1 MADFMT
7 NFDNQR
13 QAYLEHHGVKGMRWG
28 VTNEKETSN
37 QETKRK
43 STPVVA
49 KLARRIHRADKKTI
63 GLTSKKFRRQMIAGL
78 STMAIIIGIG
88 MATTIAAN
96 SIVDKYYDY
105 KEAHRKYNPY
115 MGSYIHYKHD
125 GSVKMDPINMEAFGL
140 HKRNKME
147 TILHKIDSAFK
158 NYSNVKKTNKSEQMS
173 LIPIYKK

>member
-13 QAYLEHHGVKGMRWG
+13 QAYLEHYGVRGMRWG
-28 VTNEKETSN
+28 VINEKETSN

-43 STPVVA
+43 STPVDA
-49 KLARRIHRADKKTI
+49 KLARRINRANKKTI
-63 GLTSKKFRRQMIAGL
+63 SSKSKQIRRQMIVGL

-88 MATTIAAN
+88 MATNIAVN

-105 KEAHRKYNPY
+105 KKAHRKYNPY

-125 GSVKMDPINMEAFGL
+125 GSVKMDPINMETFGL

-147 TILHKIDSAFK
+147 ALLRKIDSVLK
-158 NYSNVKKTNKSEQMS
+158 NRSNIKTTNLNLILKK
-173 LIPIYKK
+173 

>member
-13 QAYLEHHGVKGMRWG
+13 QAYLKHYGVKGMRWG
-28 VTNEKETSN
+28 VINEKETSN

-43 STPVVA
+43 STPVDA

-63 GLTSKKFRRQMIAGL
+63 GLTSKKIRRQMIVGL

-88 MATTIAAN
+88 MTTAIAAN
-96 SIVDKYYDY
+96 SIVERYDGY
-105 KEAHRKYNPY
+105 KETHRKYNPY
-115 MGSYIHYKHD
+115 MGDYIHYKHD

-147 TILHKIDSAFK
+147 TLLRKIDSVLK
-158 NYSNVKKTNKSEQMS
+158 NRSNIKTTSLKK
-173 LIPIYKK
+173 

>member
-13 QAYLEHHGVKGMRWG
+13 QAYLEHYGVKGMRWG
-28 VTNEKETSN
+28 VINEKETSN

-43 STPVVA
+43 STPVDA

-63 GLTSKKFRRQMIAGL
+63 GLTSKKIRRQMIVGL
-78 STMAIIIGIG
+78 STMAILIGISV
-88 MATTIAAN
+88 AVPIAAN
-96 SIVDKYYDY
+96 NIVDKYYDY
-105 KEAHRKYNPY
+105 KKAHRMYNPY
-115 MGSYIHYKHD
+115 MGSYVNYKRD
-125 GSVKMDPINMEAFGL
+125 GTVKMDPINMEAFGL

-147 TILHKIDSAFK
+147 AILHKIDSAFK